1 MKSIDGEIKYYGS
14 HLLHDWIG
22 ISKTIIGE
30 IDYNI
35 KEMNANAIIVTPL
48 RSFNSRVPSRDS
60 NMLIY
65 TNAIDHPEVVFESTN
80 FEFVKDSVH
89 IYGDLSFNGITKS
102 MKTSALFMQGDSIYI
117 AGSFFIRLS
126 DYEIIRPSFMFMKID
141 DSVKIEYYFN
151 LKI

>member
-102 MKTSALFMQGDSIYI
+102 MKTSALFMQGDNIYI
-117 AGSFFIRLS
+117 SGSFFIRLS

>member
-1 MKSIDGEIKYYGS
+1 
-14 HLLHDWIG
+14 
-22 ISKTIIGE
+22 
-30 IDYNI
+30 
-35 KEMNANAIIVTPL
+35 
-48 RSFNSRVPSRDS
+48 
-60 NMLIY
+60 MLIY

-80 FEFVKDSVH
+80 FEFAKDSVR

-102 MKTSALFMQGDSIYI
+102 MKSSALFMQGDNIYI
-117 AGSFFIRLS
+117 SGSFFIRLS